1 MPRCPQFTPFRQTKG
16 YDCID
21 GHVNVNAN
29 GGGGRGGGDATDRS

>member
-21 GHVNVNAN
+21 GYVN
-29 GGGGRGGGDATDRS
+29 GGGGGGGGGDAIDRS